1 MSDDL
6 HNLRDLAWWR
16 ERARTLRIPA
26 RAYID
31 GAWTDAADGA
41 TFDCINP
48 ATGERLARVAACGAA
63 DIDRA
68 VAAARRAFEAG
79 VWAGLPRRERKAVLM
94 RLGALIDAHREEL
107 ALLETLDM
115 GKPIADSMLFDIPE
129 AARTY
134 AWYGEAI
141 DKVYDEI
148 APTDPGTLATITRE
162 PVGVVAAV
170 VPWNYPLLM
179 ASWKVAPAL
188 AAGNSVVLKPAEQSP
203 LTALRLAELAA
214 QAGVPAGVLSV
225 VPGLGAAAGQALG
238 RHADVDCIAFTGS
251 TATGKRF
258 MEYSGQS
265 NLKRVW
271 LECGGKS
278 PHIVFDD
285 CPDLDRAAQAAAI
298 GIFNN
303 QGEICIAGSRLYVQ
317 RGIYDAFMARLE
329 AHAAAMQPGDPLDP
343 SSAMGAIVDGRQFDR
358 VMSYV
363 EAGVREGATL
373 RAGGQRARTGS
384 GGWFLQPTIFECPS
398 QTLSIVREEIFG
410 PVLAVTVFEHEA
422 EVVRMANDSPYGL
435 GAGLWTA
442 DLSRA
447 HRVSR
452 LLRAGLVWVNCYM
465 DGDITV
471 PFGGVRQSGS
481 GRDKSL
487 HALDKY
493 QDLKTTWIRL

>member
-1 MSDDL
+1 MSD
-6 HNLRDLAWWR
+6 LRDLAYWR
-16 ERARTLRIPA
+16 KQAETVPVRTQ
-26 RAYID
+26 AYID
-31 GAWTDAADGA
+31 GRWTDAIDGA
-41 TFDCINP
+41 TFETINP
-48 ATGERLARVAACGAA
+48 ATGKVLARVAACGAE
-63 DIDRA
+63 DVDRA
-68 VAAARRAFEAG
+68 VAAARKAFRSG
-79 VWAGLPRRERKAVLM
+79 VWSDLPRSARKAVLL
-94 RLGALIDAHREEL
+94 RLSHLIDTHREEL

-115 GKPIADSMLFDIPE
+115 GKPIAETLQYDIPE
-129 AARTY
+129 AGRTY

-141 DKVYDEI
+141 DKIYDEI
-148 APTDPGTLATITRE
+148 APTGPGVLATITRE
-162 PVGVVAAV
+162 PLGVVAAV

-203 LTALRLAELAA
+203 LTALRLAELAEE
-214 QAGVPAGVLSV
+214 AGVPAGVFNV

-238 RHADVDCIAFTGS
+238 RHPDVDCIAFTGS

-298 GIFNN
+298 GIFSN

-317 RGIYDAFMARLE
+317 SGVYDVFLEKLE
-329 AHAAAMQPGDPLDP
+329 AHAARMQPGDPLDP
-343 SSAMGAIVDGRQFDR
+343 ASAMGAIVDGAQLQR

-363 EAGVREGATL
+363 RSGEDEGARL
-373 RAGGQRARTGS
+373 RAGGKRALSDS
-384 GGWFLQPTIFECPS
+384 GGYYMQPTIFECPTQS
-398 QTLSIVREEIFG
+398 LTIVREEIFG
-410 PVLAVTVFEHEA
+410 PVLAVTRFETEEEA
-422 EVVRMANDSPYGL
+422 IRMANDSPYGL
-435 GAGLWTA
+435 GSGLWTSS
-442 DLSRA
+442 LSRA

-452 LLRAGLVWVNCYM
+452 KLQAGLVWVNCYM
-465 DGDITV
+465 DSDVTV
-471 PFGGVRQSGS
+471 PFGGVKQSGS

-493 QDLKTTWIRL
+493 TDLKTTWISLA